1 MNEISLYVHIPFC
14 MRKCGYCD
22 FLSVG
27 IGNENSRT
35 RDQSCL
41 VDDFTDALIDEFER
55 EYNEKILNKGMSR
68 ISTIFLGGGTPSI
81 LDYKNID
88 KLLKTVSENLIEWTI
103 ECNPGTVDEDK
114 LKLCREYGVNRISFG
129 LQSANE
135 DELKCL
141 GRIHTYKD
149 FLDSYELAR
158 NVGFNNINIDLMS
171 AIPGQTYESYRHT
184 LEEVISLRPEH
195 ISAYSLIIEDGT
207 PFYDQY
213 KDNPPVSEKLDRQM
227 FEMTHQMLTDVGYIH
242 YEVSN
247 YALPGYEC
255 KHNLNYWKRGE
266 YIGIGPSAASH
277 IGGVRTTNTSD
288 INEYISKIKAVK
300 SPVTEKEK
308 LTKEQQLIEEIY
320 LGLRTI
326 QGINLIQLS
335 DTYKKDLNTIW
346 SSDINQFIRSGL
358 VNYRDNQLTLT
369 IDGMWVSD
377 SIINILLEKI

>member
-114 LKLCREYGVNRISFG
+114 LKLYREYGVNRISFG

-247 YALPGYEC
+247 YALPGKEC

-288 INEYISKIKAVK
+288 INEYIYKIKAVK

-308 LTKEQQLIEEIY
+308 LIC
-320 LGLRTI
+320 
-326 QGINLIQLS
+326 
-335 DTYKKDLNTIW
+335 
-346 SSDINQFIRSGL
+346 
-358 VNYRDNQLTLT
+358 
-369 IDGMWVSD
+369 
-377 SIINILLEKI
+377 